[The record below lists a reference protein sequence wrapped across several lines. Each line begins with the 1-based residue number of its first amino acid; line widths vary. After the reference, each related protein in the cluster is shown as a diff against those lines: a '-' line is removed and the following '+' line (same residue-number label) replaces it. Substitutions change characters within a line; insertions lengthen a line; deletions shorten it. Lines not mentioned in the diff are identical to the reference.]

1 MRLLFVADGRS
12 PIALNWIRYF
22 VENGNEV
29 HLISTFDCIP
39 DLSFS
44 SLHILPVG
52 FSEFQPATGA
62 STSARNTYRG
72 MLRRMMPVP
81 VRTQIRHWLAP
92 LTLANAA
99 RRLAVLV
106 EEIQPDLLHAMRIPY
121 EGMVA
126 AMALKNIAELPML
139 LSVWGN
145 DFTMHAPSTPFMSRY
160 TRLALMRTDALHT
173 DCGRDMRLAEK
184 WGFNPAKPAVVLPGA
199 GGVQLDVF
207 YSDIDERQE
216 GSGKSIK
223 VINPRGFRA
232 YVRND
237 IFFRAIPL
245 VLDKDPAIRFICPAM
260 ADEPQAWRSVQ
271 ELGIDMAVELLP
283 RQSRPG
289 MASLYRKAE
298 VSVSPSLHDGT
309 PNTLLEAM
317 ACGCFPIA
325 GDIESIHE
333 WIQPGINGLL
343 FDPNDPKSLADA
355 ILYASE
361 QFDLRVSAAKYNTRL
376 IAERAEYWRV
386 MREAE
391 EFYQR
396 LVTLPGQPASPV
408 SR

>member
-1 MRLLFVADGRS
+1 MRLLYVADGRS

-22 VENGNEV
+22 VEEGNEV

-44 SLHILPVG
+44 SMHILPVG
-52 FSEFQPATGA
+52 FSEFQPAVGA
-62 STSARNTYRG
+62 STERNSYRG

-81 VRTQIRHWLAP
+81 VRTQIRHWFAP

-106 EEIQPDLLHAMRIPY
+106 EAIQPDLLHAMRIPY

-126 AMALKNIAELPML
+126 SMALNNIADLPML

-145 DFTMHAPSTPFMSRY
+145 DFTLHASSTPFMSRY
-160 TRLALMRTDALHT
+160 SRLALTRTDALHT
-173 DCGRDMRLAEK
+173 DCRRDMRLAEK
-184 WGFNPAKPAVVLPGA
+184 WGFNTTKPAVELPGA
-199 GGVQLDVF
+199 GGVQLDLF
-207 YSDIDERQE
+207 YPDVNERQE
-216 GSGKSIK
+216 LPDKSIT

-260 ADEPQAWRSVQ
+260 ADEPQAWRWIQ
-271 ELGIDMAVELLP
+271 ELGINMAVELLP

-289 MASLYRKAE
+289 MANLYRKAE

-317 ACGCFPIA
+317 ACGCFPLA

-343 FDPNDPKSLADA
+343 FDPNDSKSLADA
-355 ILYASE
+355 ILYAAE
-361 QFDLRVSAAKYNTRL
+361 QSDLRVSAAKYNTRL

-386 MREAE
+386 MREADG
-391 EFYQR
+391 FYRR
-396 LVTLPGQPASPV
+396 LVNVPGQPVSPV
-408 SR
+408 PR

>member
-1 MRLLFVADGRS
+1 MRLLYVADGRS

-22 VENGNEV
+22 VEEGNEV

-44 SLHILPVG
+44 SMHILSVG
-52 FSEFQPATGA
+52 FSEFQPAVGA
-62 STSARNTYRG
+62 STESNSYRG

-106 EEIQPDLLHAMRIPY
+106 EAIQPDLLHAMRIPY

-126 AMALKNIAELPML
+126 AMALNNIADLPML

-145 DFTMHAPSTPFMSRY
+145 DFTLHAPSTPFMSRY
-160 TRLALMRTDALHT
+160 SRLALTRTDALHT
-173 DCGRDMRLAEK
+173 DCRRDMRLAEK
-184 WGFNPAKPAVVLPGA
+184 WGFNTTKPAVELPGA
-199 GGVQLDVF
+199 GGVQLDLF
-207 YSDIDERQE
+207 YSDANERQE
-216 GSGKSIK
+216 LPDKSIT

-260 ADEPQAWRSVQ
+260 ADEPQAWRWIQ
-271 ELGIDMAVELLP
+271 ELGINMAVELLP

-317 ACGCFPIA
+317 ACGCFPLA

-343 FDPNDPKSLADA
+343 FDPNDSKSLADA
-355 ILYASE
+355 ILYAAE
-361 QFDLRVSAAKYNTRL
+361 QSDLRVSAAKYNTRL

-386 MREAE
+386 MREAD
-391 EFYQR
+391 EFYRR
-396 LVTLPGQPASPV
+396 LVNVPGQPVSPV
-408 SR
+408 PR

>member
-1 MRLLFVADGRS
+1 MRLLYVADGRS
-12 PIALNWIRYF
+12 PIALNWISYF
-22 VENGNEV
+22 VESGNEV

-52 FSEFQPATGA
+52 FSEFQPAAGA
-62 STSARNTYRG
+62 STGRDSYRG

-99 RRLAVLV
+99 KRLAFFV

-126 AMALKNIAELPML
+126 AMALNNIVDLPML

-145 DFTMHAPSTPFMSRY
+145 DFTLHAPSTPFMSRY
-160 TRLALMRTDALHT
+160 TRLALARTDALHT
-173 DCGRDMRLAEK
+173 DCRRDMRLAEK
-184 WGFNPAKPAVVLPGA
+184 WGFDPAKPAVVLPGA
-199 GGVQLDVF
+199 GGIQLDLF
-207 YSDIDERQE
+207 YSDVNERQKLPE
-216 GSGKSIK
+216 KGIT
-223 VINPRGFRA
+223 VINPRGIRA

-237 IFFRAIPL
+237 IFFRAVPL

-260 ADEPQAWRSVQ
+260 ADEPQAWRWIR

-298 VSVSPSLHDGT
+298 VAVSPSLHDGT

-355 ILYASE
+355 ILYAADQS
-361 QFDLRVSAAKYNTRL
+361 DLRMSAAKYNTRL
-376 IAERAEYWRV
+376 IAERAEHWRV
-386 MREAE
+386 MREAD

-396 LVTLPGQPASPV
+396 LVNVPGHPVSPV

>member
-1 MRLLFVADGRS
+1 
-12 PIALNWIRYF
+12 
-22 VENGNEV
+22 
-29 HLISTFDCIP
+29 
-39 DLSFS
+39 
-44 SLHILPVG
+44 
-52 FSEFQPATGA
+52 
-62 STSARNTYRG
+62 
-72 MLRRMMPVP
+72 MMPVP

-99 RRLAVLV
+99 KRLAFFV

-126 AMALKNIAELPML
+126 AMALNNIVDLPML

-145 DFTMHAPSTPFMSRY
+145 DFTLHAPSTPFMSRY
-160 TRLALMRTDALHT
+160 TRLALARTDALHT
-173 DCGRDMRLAEK
+173 DCRRDMRLAEK
-184 WGFNPAKPAVVLPGA
+184 WGFDPAKPAVVLPGA
-199 GGVQLDVF
+199 GGIQLDLF
-207 YSDIDERQE
+207 YSDVNERQKLPE
-216 GSGKSIK
+216 KGIT
-223 VINPRGFRA
+223 VINPRGIRA

-237 IFFRAIPL
+237 IFFRAVPL

-260 ADEPQAWRSVQ
+260 ADEPQAWRWIR

-298 VSVSPSLHDGT
+298 VAVSPSLHDGT

-343 FDPNDPKSLADA
+343 FDPNDPKSLADV
-355 ILYASE
+355 ILYAADQS
-361 QFDLRVSAAKYNTRL
+361 DLRMSAAKYNTRL
-376 IAERAEYWRV
+376 IAERAEHWRV
-386 MREAE
+386 MREAD

-396 LVTLPGQPASPV
+396 LVNVPGHPVSPV